1 MSEKQRNQKVAE
13 DIHMFKEYT
22 FTSANLQD
30 EIYGIAYSPE
40 ASIKGYI
47 QIVHDKYDHI
57 SRYRELMIQLAD
69 HGYVAFGCD
78 LCGHGK
84 SAKALGSIQLS
95 NPWQLIEDNHQ
106 MFLYVFNDYKIFPET
121 IEVREKDKQGNEN
134 IQLVKE
140 PVMHIMLGIGFGCVL
155 ARNYCMRFNDVNV
168 LIFCGDEG
176 FPTQTRKYIKAYNK
190 AKKALGDNECS
201 TQLKAFMEENII
213 DYPESD
219 KEWHAYRSSEIK
231 EIRKVKKDPACNF
244 DYTIQSYGEL
254 LNQQLML
261 DLDTWITKYPKYLP
275 LYVMAGYLDPISNY
289 TKNIDPMLSKLKASS
304 AQNIFYKYYANSR
317 HELFFD
323 QDRSAVIKD
332 VLTFIKACARQQR
345 EPFERLKKLNRN

>member
-1 MSEKQRNQKVAE
+1 
-13 DIHMFKEYT
+13 MFKEYT
-22 FTSANLQD
+22 FTSANSQD
-30 EIYGIAYSPE
+30 VIYGIACSPE
-40 ASIKGYI
+40 TSIKGYI
-47 QIVHDKYDHI
+47 QILHDKYDHI
-57 SRYRELMIQLAD
+57 DRYRDLMERLAK
-69 HGYVAFGCD
+69 HGYLVFGCD

-84 SAKALGSIQLS
+84 STKEFGSIQVS

-106 MFLYVFNDYKIFPET
+106 MFLYVFNDYKSFPET
-121 IEVREKDKQGNEN
+121 IEVKEIDKQGNES

-140 PVMHIMLGIGFGCVL
+140 PVMHIMLGFGFGCVL
-155 ARNYCMRFNDVNV
+155 ARNYCLRFNDVNA
-168 LIFCGDEG
+168 LIFCGDGG
-176 FPTQTRKYIKAYNK
+176 FPTQPRRLIKAYNK
-190 AKKALGDNECS
+190 ARKTKGDNELS
-201 TQLKAFMEENII
+201 MELKALMEENII
-213 DYPESD
+213 DYPDSE

-231 EIRKVKKDPACNF
+231 EIRKVKKDSACNF

-261 DLDTWITKYPKYLP
+261 DLEAWIAKYPKYLP

-289 TKNIDPMLSKLKASS
+289 TKNLDPMLSKLKASS

-317 HELFFD
+317 HEVFFD
-323 QDRSAVIKD
+323 HDQSAAIKD